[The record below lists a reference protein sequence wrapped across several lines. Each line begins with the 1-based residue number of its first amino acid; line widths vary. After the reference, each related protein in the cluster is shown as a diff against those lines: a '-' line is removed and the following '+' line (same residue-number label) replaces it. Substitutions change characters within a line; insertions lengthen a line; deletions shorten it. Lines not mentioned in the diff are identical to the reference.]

1 MQAGMKKEGCI
12 EEDEK
17 KECGRVN
24 ALVLLPALQN
34 LMPGWNR
41 INEDLWAMRS
51 TTMQY
56 QDTTVVPADTMLWF
70 RSTLLKVD
78 GRWQLEED
86 SQDVTLLV
94 RMDEPVLCLEATEVL
109 TLAHNFRPR
118 RGGRLGL
125 YEDGA
130 DEMLADFVAGV
141 PVEVP
146 GVRAGL
152 SQEVEVAN
160 EHGVPAAQGE
170 AEDPP
175 AERDPEMDSFSVMVQ
190 GVTLDSTT
198 PLRIIRAACKNL
210 GLSSN
215 GSKMKCLKRLH
226 QNIQAQELLA
236 QQGATASLEDEIS
249 REPLAPAVPQV
260 PTDEQRMKR
269 YLTHQPYAPW
279 CEFCISNRAR
289 EDVHQSVTPSSAGSV
304 VSFDFG
310 YVSRLEDE
318 KDKLTV
324 LFAHDQHTKMMHSVP
339 TQQKGGR
346 SLVYLCTELV
356 RFILH
361 LGHQAVI
368 LRCDDE
374 PSTVALANS
383 TRKSFRSFGVSC
395 KLEFVTVGNHQGNG
409 AAEVTVQVMRQLGMC
424 FLQRLEAGG
433 GLDKPVFGA
442 HHPLTAWCLVHASWI
457 HNGYATT
464 SGQTAYERAFD
475 SPYQGRICQFG
486 EVVLAYVKS
495 TKKGAPRWLKGIWL
509 TKTLNHD
516 AHVIALPS
524 AIVCTRS
531 VRRLSNQWDLERCG
545 SLEQPPWEFGL
556 ATLGSKLVSAK
567 RIIEPAT
574 WTYPIANAGGGEEPV
589 PEDEAASDP
598 PSPAEITDE
607 TTLDELAKNAPRAG
621 TTAQAGQGAE
631 EIAEVVEDSPQPE
644 VGMPNPSLPAR
655 YAGPSTPF
663 PEPMELGGSA
673 STRSRDLDESGRP
686 AKQAK
691 VSAPAQQIMAAMEI
705 DHEDEPN
712 LTQFLDEELD
722 YMEDY
727 DYNIEDEQMA
737 EENFEGNLESM
748 LDKLSKPY
756 SKEEPMMDDEELQEL
771 DALADLVEIS
781 RLSNKEF

>member
-1 MQAGMKKEGCI
+1 MQAGMKKEECI
-12 EEDEK
+12 EEVEK

-70 RSTLLKVD
+70 GSTLLKVD

-86 SQDVTLLV
+86 SQDVTLLD
-94 RMDEPVLCLEATEVL
+94 RLDGTVLCLEATEVL

-118 RGGRLGL
+118 RGGQLGF

-130 DEMLADFVAGV
+130 DEMLEDFVAGV

-152 SQEVEVAN
+152 SQEADVAN
-160 EHGVPAAQGE
+160 EHGVP
-170 AEDPP
+170 
-175 AERDPEMDSFSVMVQ
+175 DPEMDSFSVMVQ

-198 PLRIIRAACKNL
+198 PLTIIRAACRNL

-226 QNIQAQELLA
+226 QHIQAQELLA

-260 PTDEQRMKR
+260 PTDEQRMKH

-383 TRKSFRSFGVSC
+383 TRKSLRSFGVAC
-395 KLEFVTVGNHQGNG
+395 KLEFVAVGNHQGNG
-409 AAEVTVQVMRQLGMC
+409 AAEVTVQVIRQLGMC

-457 HNGYATT
+457 HNRYATT

-475 SPYQGRICQFG
+475 SPYQGRIRQFG

-495 TKKGAPRWLKGIWL
+495 TKKGAPRGLKGIWL
-509 TKTLNHD
+509 TKTLHHD

-574 WTYPIANAGGGEEPV
+574 LAYPIGNAAGGEEPA
-589 PEDEAASDP
+589 PLDEAASDP
-598 PSPAEITDE
+598 PSPAEITGE
-607 TTLDELAKNAPRAG
+607 TTLDELAKDAPRAG
-621 TTAQAGQGAE
+621 IAAQAGQGAE

-644 VGMPNPSLPAR
+644 SWN
-655 YAGPSTPF
+655 
-663 PEPMELGGSA
+663 
-673 STRSRDLDESGRP
+673 
-686 AKQAK
+686 AK
-691 VSAPAQQIMAAMEI
+691 S
-705 DHEDEPN
+705 
-712 LTQFLDEELD
+712 
-722 YMEDY
+722 
-727 DYNIEDEQMA
+727 
-737 EENFEGNLESM
+737 
-748 LDKLSKPY
+748 
-756 SKEEPMMDDEELQEL
+756 
-771 DALADLVEIS
+771 
-781 RLSNKEF
+781 